1 MRLFQPALAALL
13 AALAFGRVASAFPV
27 VLNVD
32 AATDGLA
39 SPTQALLAGGVIEV
53 GWLAPGTTNA
63 QIQALAAAADFAG
76 IDAVFNQLVTI
87 PFPSADVD
95 FDSLGGQYFESVTV
109 VPDGDSAGLA
119 AYQNATTGAAGK
131 PMYSWVRNSVSLS
144 GTTQMAFVDGVGVF
158 PPAID
163 PLGSDFAETFAHSDP
178 PAGTVVLFGTVV
190 SVTVGGAIDNSGVG
204 NTPGDGLGA
213 NGSNKVL
220 LLATVVV
227 ATEASMQFS
236 AGTATVIENAGS
248 VTVTVTRTGRLDN
261 AVSVQFSTAN
271 ASALAG
277 TDYTSTS
284 GTLNFMANDTSETI
298 VVPIA
303 NPAGFQ
309 GDRSFAI
316 GLSNPLPGAAAV
328 LGSPVTIAVTIQDDD
343 PAMSGALQLSAAAYS
358 GAENA
363 GPIAVIVR
371 RVGGSDGAVSATL
384 ATAAG
389 SATSPADFTAV
400 NQSVNF
406 SAGDAA
412 DKTINIALND
422 DTTFEGSET
431 FTVTLSA
438 ATGGATLGA
447 PTSATVTI
455 TDNETPPTGGSLS
468 FNAATFSG
476 SENAGS
482 IAIGVSRTGGSTG
495 AISVQFA
502 TSDGTAAAP
511 GDYSSTTGTLSWAT
525 GESGAKSFTVPVI
538 NNSVDAPDKTFNVA
552 LSNPTGGATTNVPA
566 SAVVTIADDDI
577 AGTFAFATGIATVA
591 ETAGQIVLTINRTV
605 GTAGPVD
612 LQVSTVAGP
621 SPAAAVGDFEALSNR
636 VVSFANGQTSATVSI
651 GIADNSVFSG
661 NRNFQAT
668 LTSAG
673 GAAVIGANATAT
685 VTIAEND
692 TPIPGRFSLSAATY
706 AGTEGT
712 PTVAITVLRTDG
724 SDGPAAV
731 TYTTANGTAR
741 APGDF
746 PVATGQVS
754 FANGETSKDFLLTIN
769 DDLLFEPLESF
780 SVRLSNPTNGARLSS
795 RTTAAVTITDN
806 EASYRLESAALATNE
821 GSTLSVRVTR
831 AIPPALAQSVDYRL
845 TSGSAVAGGD
855 FVSTGGT
862 LVFPAGVA
870 EQTLTIPILD
880 DAIPEAAETFRITLV
895 KVNAADPSIGL
906 GTPSVATV
914 TIARSDD
921 PNEQPDLSVS
931 NGSRF
936 VGGGIFNTT
945 GANQSVV
952 RTENSATFT
961 VRVQNA
967 GDVPDFIILKGV
979 AGGSATSGT
988 VKITRGGTDVTR
1000 AVLSTTGLSLAN
1012 IPVRGAVELKVSVS
1026 VRSGAQYSG
1035 WGVTL
1040 TGTSAGASSKVD
1052 AVKISVVRR

>member
-328 LGSPVTIAVTIQDDD
+328 LGSPVGGGRAAWIGLELKTKGGKDWRWSTGEAVTAASWNTGEPNNFDKNEACGEWLVVDGRWND
-343 PAMSGALQLSAAAYS
+343 TRCALEQPYLCQQSKADQPLACK
-358 GAENA
+358 
-363 GPIAVIVR
+363 
-371 RVGGSDGAVSATL
+371 GGRTF
-384 ATAAG
+384 AAG
-389 SATSPADFTAV
+389 GVSYCLNGVDRNYADAKR
-400 NQSVNF
+400 
-406 SAGDAA
+406 ACAA
-412 DKTINIALND
+412 DGGGLAVLKT
-422 DTTFEGSET
+422 TEGNHAVRDAMAAR
-431 FTVTLSA
+431 FA
-438 ATGGATLGA
+438 ATRMWIG
-447 PTSATVTI
+447 
-455 TDNETPPTGGSLS
+455 LS
-468 FNAATFSG
+468 
-476 SENAGS
+476 
-482 IAIGVSRTGGSTG
+482 
-495 AISVQFA
+495 
-502 TSDGTAAAP
+502 DTAEE
-511 GDYSSTTGTLSWAT
+511 GNWSW
-525 GESGAKSFTVPVI
+525 
-538 NNSVDAPDKTFNVA
+538 
-552 LSNPTGGATTNVPA
+552 
-566 SAVVTIADDDI
+566 
-577 AGTFAFATGIATVA
+577 
-591 ETAGQIVLTINRTV
+591 
-605 GTAGPVD
+605 
-612 LQVSTVAGP
+612 
-621 SPAAAVGDFEALSNR
+621 
-636 VVSFANGQTSATVSI
+636 
-651 GIADNSVFSG
+651 
-661 NRNFQAT
+661 
-668 LTSAG
+668 
-673 GAAVIGANATAT
+673 
-685 VTIAEND
+685 
-692 TPIPGRFSLSAATY
+692 
-706 AGTEGT
+706 
-712 PTVAITVLRTDG
+712 
-724 SDGPAAV
+724 
-731 TYTTANGTAR
+731 
-741 APGDF
+741 
-746 PVATGQVS
+746 
-754 FANGETSKDFLLTIN
+754 
-769 DDLLFEPLESF
+769 
-780 SVRLSNPTNGARLSS
+780 
-795 RTTAAVTITDN
+795 
-806 EASYRLESAALATNE
+806 
-821 GSTLSVRVTR
+821 
-831 AIPPALAQSVDYRL
+831 
-845 TSGSAVAGGD
+845 TSGSGLEYAAWAPDEPNNYNEEHCVELHAD
-855 FVSTGGT
+855 AWKWNDLECSTK
-862 LVFPAGVA
+862 L
-870 EQTLTIPILD
+870 
-880 DAIPEAAETFRITLV
+880 
-895 KVNAADPSIGL
+895 
-906 GTPSVATV
+906 PSVCE
-914 TIARSDD
+914 S
-921 PNEQPDLSVS
+921 P
-931 NGSRF
+931 G
-936 VGGGIFNTT
+936 
-945 GANQSVV
+945 
-952 RTENSATFT
+952 
-961 VRVQNA
+961 
-967 GDVPDFIILKGV
+967 K
-979 AGGSATSGT
+979 
-988 VKITRGGTDVTR
+988 
-1000 AVLSTTGLSLAN
+1000 
-1012 IPVRGAVELKVSVS
+1012 
-1026 VRSGAQYSG
+1026 
-1035 WGVTL
+1035 
-1040 TGTSAGASSKVD
+1040 
-1052 AVKISVVRR
+1052 RR